1 MDAAQIRKQIEQD
14 FQNLATFDAGHIS
27 VTVADDIVILKGRVG
42 TWAEYDEAEL
52 VALGAPGVRRVQNLL
67 GISP

>member
-1 MDAAQIRKQIEQD
+1 MESSEIRDRIEKD
-14 FQNLATFDAGHIS
+14 FRNLATVDAGHIS
-27 VTVADDIVILKGRVG
+27 VIVKDDTVVLKGHVG
-42 TWAEYDEAEL
+42 NWAEYDEAEL